1 MDNKEES
8 EKLGENKNEKK
19 YWSGTPFHDDK
30 ENNKRDMFWK
40 STPYEYATIQT
51 EGLDENKKLM
61 AYPMAYL
68 FRSLFTRNFWMFI
81 LVFLIISISFR
92 SVITNDIS

>member
-1 MDNKEES
+1 MDTKEES
-8 EKLGENKNEKK
+8 ERSGDDTSK
-19 YWSGTPFHDDK
+19 YWSGTPFHDD
-30 ENNKRDMFWK
+30 EGDKRKKFWK
-40 STPYEYATIQT
+40 STPHEYATVQT
-51 EGLDENKKLM
+51 DGLGENKKLV

-81 LVFLIISISFR
+81 LVVLIISISFR